1 MSRGEAWARA
11 GAVFAAV
18 LVADQ
23 LTKAIVRGS
32 LAVGERRHALP
43 LVDIVRV
50 RNEGIAFGLLGDSPT
65 WLVVIVVV
73 AALGGLLAFFALN
86 VDRPY
91 AWLATGLLLGGA
103 AGNIIDR
110 VADGA
115 VNDWIKLPHWP
126 AFNLADIAITLGV
139 VALVFAIDAPR
150 NPR

>member
-1 MSRGEAWARA
+1 MSRGLAWARA

-23 LTKAIVRGS
+23 LSKA
-32 LAVGERRHALP
+32 
-43 LVDIVRV
+43 LVDVTV
-50 RNEGIAFGLLGDSPT
+50 HNEGIAFGLLGDSPT
-65 WLVVIVVV
+65 WVVVLVVV
-73 AALGGLLAFFALN
+73 AALGGLLLFFARN

-126 AFNLADIAITLGV
+126 AVNIADVAITLGV

-150 NPR
+150 SHS

>member
-1 MSRGEAWARA
+1 MSRGQAWARA

-23 LTKAIVRGS
+23 LTKASVRGS
-32 LAVGERRHALP
+32 LAVGERRDAIP
-43 LVDIVRV
+43 VIDIVRV

-65 WLVVIVVV
+65 WLVVIVVA

-110 VADGA
+110 LADGA

-150 NPR
+150 GR

>member
-1 MSRGEAWARA
+1 VTRTEAWARA
-11 GAVFAAV
+11 GGVFAAV

-32 LAVGERRHALP
+32 LATGERRHVFP
-43 LVDIVRV
+43 GVDLVRV
-50 RNEGIAFGLLGDSPT
+50 RNEGIAFGLLGSSRT
-65 WLVVIVVV
+65 WLVVLAVV
-73 AALGGLLAFFALN
+73 AALGGLLVFFALN
-86 VDRPY
+86 VDRRG

-110 VADGA
+110 LADGA

-126 AFNLADIAITLGV
+126 AFNVADVAITAGV

-150 NPR
+150 GR